1 MKSTRRYVLLGLA
14 VVLFAA
20 LLSGCSV
27 TVDPM
32 PPVYGS
38 IKICVRERSVISGWV
53 YIDHNDMDEYVD
65 GWDGPYCTAWIRTTL
80 DEEHLLEIRGSSK
93 TWRGRFTPTREG
105 QIYTLDTYD
114 GETLIIY

>member
-1 MKSTRRYVLLGLA
+1 MKSARKYLLLGLA

-27 TVDPM
+27 TVGPR

-38 IKICVRERSVISGWV
+38 IKLCAREGSVISGWV
-53 YIDHNDMDEYVD
+53 YIDGNDMGKYVD
-65 GWDGPYCTAWIRTTL
+65 GWSRPYCTDWIRMTL
-80 DEEHLLEIRGSSK
+80 DEEHLLEIRGSR
-93 TWRGRFTPTREG
+93 TWRGWFTPTRDG
-105 QIYTLDTYD
+105 QTFTLDTYD